1 MRAFAE
7 HTNDLEH
14 TTLENFAL
22 WIVSPGNNAIQ
33 GLLDRVHLLLTGSP
47 DLAAVGSNGVL
58 YLINNNLQVK
68 KTKRNMTES
77 NLVLTFNGIN
87 MTHAGLTYSFS

>member
-14 TTLENFAL
+14 STLENFVL
-22 WIVSPGNNAIQ
+22 WIVSPGNNAVQ

-47 DLAAVGSNGVL
+47 DLASVGSNGVL
-58 YLINNNLQVK
+58 YLINNNLQVQK
-68 KTKRNMTES
+68 IISKVT
-77 NLVLTFNGIN
+77 
-87 MTHAGLTYSFS
+87 AC

>member
-68 KTKRNMTES
+68 KINCNMTKTKQ
-77 NLVLTFNGIN
+77 VLTS
-87 MTHAGLTYSFS
+87 TGLI